1 MKKTNQKPETCTTN
15 SVGITDLWEE
25 DSGDCVEQGATVSS
39 SSLVSVSSS
48 STSTTV
54 LTLCAPAPPVRRKFV
69 PPSHSLVSTLCAQF
83 DQRLPQ
89 HAAQFLGEDDGAVRD
104 CTGETKGRAEILARL
119 DNS

>member
-1 MKKTNQKPETCTTN
+1 M
-15 SVGITDLWEE
+15 GITDLWEE

-48 STSTTV
+48 SPSSTS
-54 LTLCAPAPPVRRKFV
+54 LTSCAPAPPVRRRRKFV
-69 PPSHSLVSTLCAQF
+69 PPSQSLVSTLCAQF